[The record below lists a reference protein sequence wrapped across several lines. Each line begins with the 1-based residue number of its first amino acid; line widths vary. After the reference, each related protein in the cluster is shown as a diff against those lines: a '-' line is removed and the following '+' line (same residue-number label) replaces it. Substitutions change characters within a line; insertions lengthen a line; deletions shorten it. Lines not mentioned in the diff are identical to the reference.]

1 MIYLEKLRKINM
13 SNPEI
18 SKKSEE
24 LKMSA
29 SVEKIE
35 KPEEENPEALKAKV
49 RLLQGQL
56 TEALNVIGYL
66 ENEVENYK
74 EMAVNDKLTGLKNRR
89 AFEEELMRVAK
100 EIHFGRAYPERRQK
114 FYIKDAALIF
124 LDIDNF
130 KKVND
135 TYGHLSGD
143 KVLQEVAAI
152 LKQHTRDTDFT
163 GRWGGEEMV
172 VMLLGAGEKEGAQKA
187 EELRNAL
194 MAKEILVKDS
204 EILRVT
210 ASFGVAA
217 FGEEISGD
225 PEMWVEFADRALY
238 EAKRTGKNRVYTFN
252 QIMEE
257 KLEQFH

>member
-1 MIYLEKLRKINM
+1 
-13 SNPEI
+13 
-18 SKKSEE
+18 
-24 LKMSA
+24 MSA

-49 RLLQGQL
+49 RLLQVQL
-56 TEALNVIGYL
+56 TEALNVISYL

-100 EIHFGRAYPERRQK
+100 EMYFAKANPERREK

-135 TYGHLSGD
+135 TYGHLAGD
-143 KVLQEVAAI
+143 MVLKEVAAL
-152 LKQHTRDTDFT
+152 LKQHTRDADFV

-172 VMLLGAGEKEGAQKA
+172 VLLLGAGEKEGAQKA
-187 EELRNAL
+187 EELRKAL
-194 MAKEILVKDS
+194 TTKEILVKDS

-217 FGEEISGD
+217 YEEDSAGD

-257 KLEQFH
+257 KLEQMH

>member
-1 MIYLEKLRKINM
+1 M

-56 TEALNVIGYL
+56 TEALSVIGYL
-66 ENEVENYK
+66 KNEVENYK

-100 EIHFGRAYPERRQK
+100 EMYFAKANPERRQK
-114 FYIKDAALIF
+114 FYIKDAALIL
-124 LDIDNF
+124 LDIDDF

-135 TYGHLSGD
+135 TYGHQSGD
-143 KVLQEVAAI
+143 KVLKEVAEL
-152 LKQHTRDTDFT
+152 LKKHTRDTDFV
-163 GRWGGEEMV
+163 GRWG
-172 VMLLGAGEKEGAQKA
+172 
-187 EELRNAL
+187 
-194 MAKEILVKDS
+194 
-204 EILRVT
+204 
-210 ASFGVAA
+210 
-217 FGEEISGD
+217 
-225 PEMWVEFADRALY
+225 
-238 EAKRTGKNRVYTFN
+238 
-252 QIMEE
+252 
-257 KLEQFH
+257 